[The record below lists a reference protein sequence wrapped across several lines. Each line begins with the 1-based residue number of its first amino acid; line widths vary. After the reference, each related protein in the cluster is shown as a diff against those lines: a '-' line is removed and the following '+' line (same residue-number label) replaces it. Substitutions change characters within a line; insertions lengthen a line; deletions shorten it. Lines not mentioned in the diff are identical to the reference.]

1 MGGWWA
7 FVHIFL
13 MVVLSLIDFYFDS
26 KRLIAMGIYILN
38 IIRELPQRE
47 PLFHRF
53 SPFPDSRHE
62 TKSISGNTR

>member
-1 MGGWWA
+1 
-7 FVHIFL
+7 
-13 MVVLSLIDFYFDS
+13 
-26 KRLIAMGIYILN
+26 MGIYILN

-53 SPFPDSRHE
+53 SPFPDRHE